1 MKRQAVEH
9 ARSFGPMSERRA
21 SVLVDIHR
29 STLHYKLKPKN
40 DEAVRKRM
48 RELAQKYHRWG
59 CPQLH
64 WILKREG
71 LVINHKRTERIYNE
85 EKLSLRTKK
94 RKKRPTI
101 RIQMP
106 PATGPNQVWAMD
118 FIEDRLM
125 TGRRI
130 KAYTLIDEYTK
141 ESLAIEV
148 DTSLGGQRVVRI
160 LEQVAMERGY
170 PQSIRS
176 DNGPQFTCKA
186 LFGWTYG
193 NSVTHMFIDPGKPTQ
208 NPFIE
213 SFHDKFREEFFSEH
227 WFATLKEA
235 RAMAAEWRWTYNEF
249 RPHSTLNGL
258 TPCEFARRLPLQDN
272 FKDQNKGEQQ
282 QQTAPKTLL
291 MTGT

>member
-1 MKRQAVEH
+1 
-9 ARSFGPMSERRA
+9 MSQRRA
-21 SVLVDIHR
+21 SSLINIHR
-29 STLHYKLKPKN
+29 STLHYKAKPKN
-40 DEAVRKRM
+40 DEAVRNRM

-71 LVINHKRTERIYNE
+71 LVVNHKRTERIYNE

-94 RKKRPTI
+94 RKKKTTI
-101 RIQMP
+101 RVQMP
-106 PATGPNQVWAMD
+106 PATAPNQVWAMD

-125 TGRRI
+125 SGRKI
-130 KAYTLIDEYTK
+130 KAYTLIDEFTK
-141 ESLAIEV
+141 ESLAIEI

-160 LEQVAMERGY
+160 LEQVALMRGY

-186 LFGWTYG
+186 LFSWTDG

-213 SFHDKFREEFFSEH
+213 SFHDKFRNEFFSEH

-235 RAMAAEWRWTYNEF
+235 RDKSIEWRQTYNEF

-258 TPCEFARRLPLQDN
+258 TPCEFARRLLQDN
-272 FKDQNKGEQQ
+272 FKDQNNDEQQ
-282 QQTAPKTLL
+282 HQTALKTLVK
-291 MTGT
+291 TGT

>member
-1 MKRQAVEH
+1 
-9 ARSFGPMSERRA
+9 MSQRRA
-21 SVLVDIHR
+21 SSLINIHR
-29 STLHYKLKPKN
+29 STLHYKPKPKN
-40 DEAVRKRM
+40 DEAVRNRM

-71 LVINHKRTERIYNE
+71 LVVNHKRTERIYNE

-94 RKKRPTI
+94 RKKKTTI
-101 RIQMP
+101 RVQMP
-106 PATGPNQVWAMD
+106 PATAPNQVWAMD

-125 TGRRI
+125 SGRKI
-130 KAYTLIDEYTK
+130 KAYTLIDEFTK
-141 ESLAIEV
+141 ESLAIEI

-160 LEQVAMERGY
+160 LEQVALMRGY

-186 LFGWTYG
+186 LFSWTDG

-213 SFHDKFREEFFSEH
+213 SFHDKFRNEFFSEH

-235 RAMAAEWRWTYNEF
+235 RDKSIEWRQTYNEF

-258 TPCEFARRLPLQDN
+258 TPCEFARRLLQDN
-272 FKDQNKGEQQ
+272 FKDQNNDEQQ
-282 QQTAPKTLL
+282 HQTALKTLVK
-291 MTGT
+291 TGT

>member
-1 MKRQAVEH
+1 MEY

-21 SVLVDIHR
+21 SALVNIHR

-40 DEAVRKRM
+40 DEAIRSRM

-71 LVINHKRTERIYNE
+71 LVVNHKRTERIYNE

-94 RKKRPTI
+94 RKKRPAL

-106 PATGPNQVWAMD
+106 PATAPNQVWAMD

-125 TGRRI
+125 NGRKI

-141 ESLAIEV
+141 ESLAIEI

-160 LEQVAMERGY
+160 LDQVAMMRGY

-186 LFGWTYG
+186 LFSWTYG

-213 SFHDKFREEFFSEH
+213 SFHDKFRKEFFSEH
-227 WFATLKEA
+227 WFLTLKEA
-235 RAMAAEWRWTYNEF
+235 RSTAAEWRWTYNEF
-249 RPHSTLNGL
+249 RPHSTLKGL
-258 TPCEFARRLPLQDN
+258 TPCEFARRLTLNGN

-282 QQTAPKTLL
+282 HQTAL
-291 MTGT
+291 MTLPNTGT